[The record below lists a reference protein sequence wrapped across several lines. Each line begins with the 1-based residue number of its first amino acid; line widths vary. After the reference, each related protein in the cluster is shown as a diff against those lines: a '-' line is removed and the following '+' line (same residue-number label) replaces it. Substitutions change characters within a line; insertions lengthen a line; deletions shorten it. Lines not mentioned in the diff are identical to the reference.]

1 MGLCHSEVD
10 GKKYVS
16 IVMHNHKKSTLLKT
30 DSENCT
36 KWSYNKL
43 KKSRIITKW
52 REWGQGAFSNSISPH
67 PITPP
72 IEDHHVSLPHRK
84 TGTGHRIGV
93 NFQLHFIRILASL
106 VPWKPRKECP
116 KEAVTTVTKDNK
128 MSSPQRP
135 ETTYPLYL
143 GLRRSLVTFLQE
155 LTSNSLFICLRLL
168 FEN

>member
-1 MGLCHSEVD
+1 MGKNMSQSLCTITQESA
-10 GKKYVS
+10 
-16 IVMHNHKKSTLLKT
+16 LLKT

-43 KKSRIITKW
+43 RKSQIITKW
-52 REWGQGAFSNSISPH
+52 REGGQEASSNSISLH

-72 IEDHHVSLPHRK
+72 VEDHHVSLPHWK

-93 NFQLHFIRILASL
+93 NFQMHFIRILASP
-106 VPWKPRKECP
+106 VPWKPRKEHP

-143 GLRRSLVTFLQE
+143 GLRIISDLLTRVNKQLLVHMFKAALWK
-155 LTSNSLFICLRLL
+155 LTSFYFSG
-168 FEN
+168 